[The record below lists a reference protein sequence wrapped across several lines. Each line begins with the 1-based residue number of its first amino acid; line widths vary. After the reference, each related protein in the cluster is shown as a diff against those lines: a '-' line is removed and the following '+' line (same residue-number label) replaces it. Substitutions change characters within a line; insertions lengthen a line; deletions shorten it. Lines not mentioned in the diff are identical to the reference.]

1 MPKKICIFPND
12 PLQAYFDKGEIKE
25 RYYNPENT
33 FDEIHFITLTDNDV
47 DVDKIQTIGGTAKII
62 IHSVGKINIKNR
74 KKYQKDIVEL
84 CKKINPD
91 IIRAFN
97 PLIEGWLAANCAKEL
112 EKPFFVSLHTQYDHN
127 RKLAKSNLKKYLALK
142 YTEKFIEPFVLNSAD
157 KIIVVYRIIQSYVT
171 KHSSKES
178 QVLHNKV
185 DCNRFF
191 SAKVIKKLSQ
201 PMILSVGNLISVK
214 NHKILIKSMKE
225 INAHLLIIG
234 NGKLFEELNQLIIEC
249 GVQNKVTIK
258 KSVPNNQIQDYYKSA
273 KIFALAYNTEV
284 ESLPIPV
291 IEAMAAGLPVV
302 IPFPKEGFSEGLEK
316 TAIFSKNNVESF
328 TENIQKLLNNE
339 GLREKFSILSLNKAK
354 EFDAQKIEK
363 REAEIYLEL
372 LKKVQK

>member
-1 MPKKICIFPND
+1 MRLCVFPND

-25 RYYNPENT
+25 RYYNPENI
-33 FDEIHFITLTDNDV
+33 FDEIHFITLTDNDI
-47 DVDKIQTIGGTAKII
+47 DVNKIQTIGGTAKII

-74 KKYQKDIVEL
+74 KKYQKDIIEL
-84 CKKINPD
+84 CKRINPD

-112 EKPFFVSLHTQYDHN
+112 KKPFFVSLHTQYDHN
-127 RKLAKSNLKKYLALK
+127 RKLAKNNLKKYLALK

-157 KIIVVYRIIQSYVT
+157 KIIVVYKIIQSYVT

-185 DCNRFF
+185 DCDRFF
-191 SAKVIKKLSQ
+191 SGKVIEKLSQ

-225 INAHLLIIG
+225 IDAHLLIIG
-234 NGKLFEELNQLIIEC
+234 NGELFEELNQFIIEC
-249 GVQNKVTIK
+249 GVNNKVTIK
-258 KSVPNNQIQDYYKSA
+258 KVVPNNQIQDYYKSA

-291 IEAMAAGLPVV
+291 IEAMATGLPVV

-316 TAIFSKNNVESF
+316 TAIFCKNNEKSF
-328 TENIQKLLNNE
+328 TENIQRLLNNE
-339 GLREKFSILSLNKAK
+339 ELREKFSNLSVNKAK
-354 EFDAQKIEK
+354 EFDSQKIEK

>member
-1 MPKKICIFPND
+1 MRLCIFPND

-25 RYYNPENT
+25 RYYNPENI
-33 FDEIHFITLTDNDV
+33 FDEIHFITLTDNDI
-47 DVDKIQTIGGTAKII
+47 DIDKIQTIGGTAKIF

-74 KKYQKDIVEL
+74 KKYQKGIVEL
-84 CKKINPD
+84 CKRINPD

-97 PLIEGWLAANCAKEL
+97 PLIEGWLAANCANEL

-191 SAKVIKKLSQ
+191 SGKVIEKLSQ

-234 NGKLFEELNQLIIEC
+234 NGELFEELNQLIIEC

-284 ESLPIPV
+284 ESLPMPV

-316 TAIFSKNNVESF
+316 TAIFSKNNEKSF
-328 TENIQKLLNNE
+328 IENIQKLLNNE
-339 GLREKFSILSLNKAK
+339 GLREKFSILSVNKAK

-372 LKKVQK
+372 LKKVQ